1 MYTKKQ
7 KLLAQIICIL
17 FLCVTAFSM
26 IFLAEEA
33 DHQCTD
39 TQCPVCTCIHQIEQA
54 LKTLGTGTISGVI
67 LIPVLIYLFV
77 CSDLQQEII
86 LNTSLISQKV
96 RLDE

>member
-7 KLLAQIICIL
+7 KFLAQIICIL
-17 FLCVTAFSM
+17 FLCGTVFSM
-26 IFLAEEA
+26 IFLAKEA
-33 DHQCTD
+33 NHQCTD

-77 CSDLQQEII
+77 SCDLQQDII

>member
-7 KLLAQIICIL
+7 RLLAQIVCIL
-17 FLCVTAFSM
+17 FLCVTVFSM
-26 IFLAEEA
+26 IFLAEESN
-33 DHQCTD
+33 HQCTD

-54 LKTLGTGTISGVI
+54 IKTLGTGMISGVI

-77 CSDLQQEII
+77 SGDPQQKVI
-86 LNTSLISQKV
+86 LNTTLISQKV